1 MHQVTIRWYTSK
13 VYNYKYA
20 QTPLGVIFCQA
31 QNMLWRLRTCTRKK
45 KHAWFFPF
53 LCVRYCGKYNDSGVE
68 SPEYLSHVLARVLL
82 DCDIVFTQIQVKKSF
97 AACPW
102 RRASRVQISRLIGV
116 YRRVSV
122 FEQRRAL
129 LWLGPRVLHGR
140 IPRELPEVDEWRP
153 QHQPSNTQV
162 WYLQNETE
170 INFLFSLLRKYQT
183 KFS

>member
-1 MHQVTIRWYTSK
+1 
-13 VYNYKYA
+13 
-20 QTPLGVIFCQA
+20 
-31 QNMLWRLRTCTRKK
+31 MLWRLHVLVQEKE

-53 LCVRYCGKYNDSGVE
+53 LCVRYRGKFNDSRIE

-102 RRASRVQISRLIGV
+102 LWRRARRVQISRLIGV

-140 IPRELPEVDEWRP
+140 IPRELPEVNEWRP
-153 QHQPSNTQV
+153 QHQPANTRV
-162 WYLQNETE
+162 PYLQNETE
-170 INFLFSLLRKYQT
+170 IELLFPLLRKYQT

>member
-1 MHQVTIRWYTSK
+1 
-13 VYNYKYA
+13 
-20 QTPLGVIFCQA
+20 
-31 QNMLWRLRTCTRKK
+31 MLWRLRVLVQEKHTRMVLPLSMREISRQIQWLESWVSRVPFPCTSTGIIRL
-45 KHAWFFPF
+45 W
-53 LCVRYCGKYNDSGVE
+53 YC
-68 SPEYLSHVLARVLL
+68 
-82 DCDIVFTQIQVKKSF
+82 IVFTQIQVKKSF

-153 QHQPSNTQV
+153 QHQPANTQV

-170 INFLFSLLRKYQT
+170 FNFLFSLLRKYQT